1 MYPAKRNDLERF
13 CNRGGYVDMLRVEK
27 REMSCSN
34 SWDVQSIEKKKRK
47 NLFCSREWI
56 RSSILVAA
64 RKCFSRERERES
76 LKTWARGKG
85 CVGVVLERVYA
96 KVLDTWTI
104 DDKKRSWHG
113 LAKRFV
119 LFFLSFFFFFFP
131 PPLPPR
137 ELFPLETI
145 EQCFGPLRAGE
156 TVEEEA
162 VACGRGSRR
171 RETGGGEV
179 PVYNLLGRAT
189 IMFSRATVPTSQCE
203 PKKHHYRVQFIK
215 YLLECRD

>member
-1 MYPAKRNDLERF
+1 MSICSALKNAKWVAQTHEMF
-13 CNRGGYVDMLRVEK
+13 NR
-27 REMSCSN
+27 S
-34 SWDVQSIEKKKRK
+34 KKRK
-47 NLFCSREWI
+47 GKISFVHENEFDPP
-56 RSSILVAA
+56 SSWQLESVFLA
-64 RKCFSRERERES
+64 RERES